1 MTASPSPGVRGE
13 APYLKFDSFKS
24 NKHGTDCPPQL
35 DMDPSSEQKPPAKLA
50 DVLEEMEMSPNDI
63 FWEDLVDQEEIDRRA
78 KYGRSKSLI
87 VTAVRVKKP
96 SAYGKQNELPKINED
111 ADS

>member
-1 MTASPSPGVRGE
+1 
-13 APYLKFDSFKS
+13 
-24 NKHGTDCPPQL
+24 
-35 DMDPSSEQKPPAKLA
+35 MDPSSEQKPPAKLA

-96 SAYGKQNELPKINED
+96 SGYGKQNELPKINED